1 MKISRTYRTLII
13 SESDSFNGAILSHL
27 KKAVFPDPVIS
38 KDLSEAK
45 RLLSGKAFD
54 IVIVNPPIGQDFCIE
69 FAKEIS
75 GKDNIALLFS
85 VPESHYEDFRALLT
99 PYGIFTL
106 LRPASEKTLNQ
117 TIDNLIALR
126 ERLRLTEK
134 KVVSVEEKM
143 AEIRLINRAKWALI
157 EKKNMSEEEAHKY
170 IEKNSMD
177 NSIKRAEFC
186 ERLIKNIG

>member
-1 MKISRTYRTLII
+1 MELSRTYKTLIL
-13 SESDSFNGAILSHL
+13 SESDSFNGAITGHL
-27 KKAVFPDPVIS
+27 NKGVFPEPVIS

-45 RLLSGKAFD
+45 RLLLGKPFD
-54 IVIVNPPIGQDFCIE
+54 ILIVNPPIGQDFCIE

-75 GKDNIALLFS
+75 LTDNIALLFS
-85 VPESHYEDFRALLT
+85 VPESGYEDFKAILT

-106 LRPASEKTLNQ
+106 LRPASEKTLKQ

-143 AEIRLINRAKWALI
+143 SEIRLVNRAKWLLI
-157 EKKNMSEEEAHKY
+157 EKKKMSEEEAHKY
-170 IEKNSMD
+170 IEKSSMD

-186 ERLIKNIG
+186 EKLIKNIG